1 MTGVGRAAPAAALAS
16 CLLMA
21 PWAASADT
29 AAGKRL
35 AAERCAVCH
44 ASTSASHSTVPR
56 LEGQPRAAFI
66 AQWRD
71 FRERRRSA
79 PVMVSLAQELNE
91 KQVGDLADYYS
102 ALLPHAGHA
111 SPGSDAG
118 RALADRLRC
127 AECHGPALQGTNAGV
142 ARLAGQKERY
152 TVWSL
157 HLMRSGARSHG
168 TTVKPDPLL
177 AKLSNDEIESL
188 AAHFA
193 AVR

>member
-1 MTGVGRAAPAAALAS
+1 MTGYHAVPAAVLA
-16 CLLMA
+16 CCVLFA
-21 PWAASADT
+21 PCTASADA

-44 ASTSASHSTVPR
+44 ASTSTGHATVPL
-56 LEGQPRAAFI
+56 LEGQPKAAFL

-79 PVMVSLAQELNE
+79 PVMVSLAQELDE
-91 KQVGDLADYYS
+91 RQVGDLADYYS
-102 ALLPHAGHA
+102 ALQPPARA
-111 SPGSDAG
+111 APGNDAG

-127 AECHGPALQGTNAGV
+127 AECHGPALQGTNAGA

-152 TVWSL
+152 TAWAL
-157 HLMRSGARSHG
+157 HLMRSGGRSHG
-168 TTVKPDPLL
+168 AAAKPDPLL

-188 AAHFA
+188 AGHFA
-193 AVR
+193 SLR